1 MRDVR
6 LPRPV
11 VRAVARM
18 KPHVPEQA
26 WPVLQT
32 LRSFTGDGPIVG
44 TPVFR
49 KVLVLAAHPDDEVV
63 GCGGLVALLADS
75 GAEIDVCF
83 ATDGD
88 ATTGVDATSEQIAGL
103 RRAEAEAS
111 CEILGTRPPRFLHHP
126 DGRLAEHLGVLRSQI
141 RQLVDDLQPEVVIA
155 PWELDGHA
163 DHRAV
168 AAAVPDGVEVWG
180 YETWTP
186 LTANRI
192 VDITPVFE
200 RVQRALAAHATAH
213 LAFDVGAMLSLDRY
227 RSVHGLN
234 GRGYAEA
241 YLAKLP

>member
-1 MRDVR
+1 MR

-18 KPHVPEQA
+18 KPYVPEQA
-26 WPVLQT
+26 WPVLQS
-32 LRSFTGDGPIVG
+32 LRSFAGDAPIVG
-44 TPVFR
+44 TPSFR
-49 KVLVLAAHPDDEVV
+49 KVLALAAHPDDEVV
-63 GCGGLVALLADS
+63 GCGGLLALLGDAGADVH
-75 GAEIDVCF
+75 VCF

-88 ATTGVDATSEQIAGL
+88 ATTGVDAPPDEVAGL

-111 CEILGTRPPRFLHHP
+111 CRILGTRPPTFLHHP
-126 DGRLAEHLGVLRSQI
+126 DGRLADHLGELRSQV
-141 RQLVDDLQPEVVIA
+141 RELVDELQPEVVIA

-168 AAAVPDGVEVWG
+168 AAAVPTDIEVWG

-192 VDITPVFE
+192 VDVTPVFD
-200 RVQRALAAHATAH
+200 RVQQALAVHETAH
-213 LAFDVGAMLSLDRY
+213 LAFDVGAMLSLHRY

-241 YLAKLP
+241 YLASCP